1 MATTNYA
8 KDHSTKEPL
17 TPANRRLA
25 LKNYDA
31 YKRSTKYSLYDAY
44 GSFSKAKAEAWQYCE
59 NLMKEY
65 DGYGLKVISHNGYQF
80 TAGFMFEYEG
90 STMFMYI
97 SRSYD
102 IAVEVE
108 E

>member
-1 MATTNYA
+1 METM
-8 KDHSTKEPL
+8 HCVKEPL
-17 TPANRRLA
+17 TSADRRLA
-25 LKNYDA
+25 LRNYDA

-44 GSFSKAKAEAWQYCE
+44 GTFSRAKAEAWEYCE

-65 DGYGLKVISHNGYQF
+65 DGYGLKVISHNGYKF
-80 TAGFMFEYEG
+80 TAGFMFEWDNCQ
-90 STMFMYI
+90 MFMYI